1 MISDLP
7 SHSMFQNKL
16 AITCVQ
22 NILEIIIFG
31 VNRGRGQKSISL
43 DFVKMFKTR
52 FRMHGHFTISFYC
65 SAVQGLQVIN
75 IVFSV
80 FRNKPYI

>member
-43 DFVKMFKTR
+43 DFVKMFKTL
-52 FRMHGHFTISFYC
+52 FRMQHSADVNIFY
-65 SAVQGLQVIN
+65 N
-75 IVFSV
+75 IVLLLRGSRITSEQYSIFG
-80 FRNKPYI
+80 I

>member
-22 NILEIIIFG
+22 NILEIIILG

-52 FRMHGHFTISFYC
+52 FRMQYSADVNTFY
-65 SAVQGLQVIN
+65 N
-75 IVFSV
+75 IVLLLRGSRITSDQYSIFG
-80 FRNKPYI
+80 I

>member
-43 DFVKMFKTR
+43 DFVKMFKTL
-52 FRMHGHFTISFYC
+52 FRMQH
-65 SAVQGLQVIN
+65 SADVNTFCN
-75 IVFSV
+75 IVLLLRGSRIASDQYSIFG
-80 FRNKPYI
+80 I